1 MDDMEESKRTV
12 RSVIDGMLD
21 NANLGELYASY
32 IAVQGALSRRR
43 TKRGGHKG

>member
-43 TKRGGHKG
+43 TKRGGHKE